1 MAHLRQNVNV
11 IRGQFRGFLF
21 LLHEKEGKAPKREKR
36 PRDIFRKKKG
46 KKRGCAHSSKENTLA
61 QAVFILY
68 NRKGPDAAMG
78 KGPIHMIYAQR
89 T

>member
-21 LLHEKEGKAPKREKR
+21 LLHEKEGKSPKRKKGRGTFFE
-36 PRDIFRKKKG
+36 KKG
-46 KKRGCAHSSKENTLA
+46 KKRGFAHSSKENTLA

-68 NRKGPDAAMG
+68 NRKGPAAAME
-78 KGPIHMIYAQR
+78 KGPIPMIYA
-89 T
+89 